1 MRLRNEK
8 TDPKL
13 FKHILDEQ
21 GYRINKKNKPPEK
34 NITLWYIIFLLILLI
49 YLFFRSNL
57 IIIDF

>member
-21 GYRINKKNKPPEK
+21 GDRINIKKN
-34 NITLWYIIFLLILLI
+34 FLIMMEILKK
-49 YLFFRSNL
+49 
-57 IIIDF
+57 